1 LNGMI
6 LHTMILYMDKPKKFV
21 VDLKKEFL
29 SELGSE
35 VDERFEGNKASAA
48 RAVQMARV
56 PFTNLCNAREGVTLD
71 KLFEVGVRLGWD
83 IDVRFKRKSSK

>member
-1 LNGMI
+1 MT
-6 LHTMILYMDKPKKFV
+6 LHTIVLDMDKPKKFV
-21 VDLKKEFL
+21 ADLKKEFL
-29 SELGSE
+29 TELGNE
-35 VDERFEGNKASAA
+35 VEERFEGNKASAA